1 MSYRMLKADY
11 LFDGFKMRSGVV
23 LVIAPDGTIES
34 IIDEISAGADVELFT
49 GILSP
54 GFINCHCHLELS
66 HLKGLIEE
74 KQGLVNF
81 VLSVMSQRNQP
92 EESKQRAMANAEA
105 EMLAAGIVAV
115 GDICNTADSRIQK
128 SENNLTYYDFIEL
141 LGWVPEQA
149 EARYESGKRL
159 AELFKEGGQDEN
171 YLSLTPHAPYSV
183 SDDLW
188 KRLIPGFKG
197 KTISIHNQESAAEN
211 EFFSTAG
218 GDLTR
223 MYSRMNMVTRHFK
236 APGTTS
242 LSFFLPKLR
251 TSSKILLVHNTYM
264 NEADLLLTDSFG
276 ENIYLCLC
284 PNANLYIED
293 RLPDIPVFINHKAHI
308 VLGTDSLASNRQLS
322 LLEEIKTI
330 RKTFPTIPSSE
341 LLKWATSN
349 GAKAL
354 SFHEKL
360 GDFTKGKK
368 PGIVL
373 IENPDNGEIGAGS
386 SCQRIV

>member
-1 MSYRMLKADY
+1 MSYRKLKADY
-11 LFDGFKMRSGVV
+11 LFDGFKMLSGVV
-23 LVIAPDGTIES
+23 LVIASDGTIES
-34 IIDEISAGADVELFT
+34 VIDEKSAGADPEKFS

-66 HLKGLIEE
+66 HLKGLTAE

-81 VLSVMSQRNQP
+81 VLSVMSQRDQP
-92 EESKQRAMANAEA
+92 EELKQQAIRKAEN

-128 SENNLTYYDFIEL
+128 SENNLPYYDFIEL

-149 EARYESGKRL
+149 EARYESGRRL
-159 AELFKEGGQDEN
+159 AHLFKEEGQDEN
-171 YLSLTPHAPYSV
+171 HLALTPHAPYSV

-188 KRLIPGFKG
+188 NRLIPGFKG
-197 KTISIHNQESAAEN
+197 KTIAIHNQESAAEN
-211 EFFSTAG
+211 EFFLTAG

-223 MYSRMNMVTRHFK
+223 MYSRMNIVTNHFK

-242 LSFFLPKLR
+242 LSFYLPRLR
-251 TSSKILLVHNTYM
+251 TASKILLVHNTFM
-264 NEADLLLTDSFG
+264 NEADLILTKSFG
-276 ENIYLCLC
+276 GNIYLCLC

-293 RLPDIPVFINHKAHI
+293 RLPDIPVFLKHKACI
-308 VLGTDSLASNRQLS
+308 VLGTDSLASNHQLS
-322 LLEEIKTI
+322 ILEEIKTI
-330 RKTFPTIPSSE
+330 RNAFPKTPSSE

-354 SFHEKL
+354 SFDDQL

-368 PGIVL
+368 PGIIL
-373 IENPDNGEIGAGS
+373 IENLENGEIGAGS
-386 SCQRIV
+386 SCRNLV